1 MAPQKCRRRPGGS
14 WDGEGGRPGQDGAA
28 VDSRSDYRAQRLHF
42 LKRRLAGAILA
53 GDNATATRLRPIVD
67 RLLNGPRS

>member
-28 VDSRSDYRAQRLHF
+28 VDIRSDYRAQRLHF
-42 LKRRLAGAILA
+42 LKRRYASAIEA
-53 GDNATATRLRPIVD
+53 GDGATADRLRPLLD